1 MIKFVLLAL
10 TFSALSF
17 ETFVEGK
24 RPKGQRFFSEK
35 NGCVSFCTKKSG
47 AKRNSYENRE
57 KWVDSS
63 SPKNTFLNEKD
74 VIYHPVFKI
83 KHTMLLD

>member
-10 TFSALSF
+10 AFLALPF

-47 AKRNSYENRE
+47 AKRNSYENIE

-63 SPKNTFLNEKD
+63 SPNNNFFFNEKD
-74 VIYHPVFKI
+74 GIYHPVFKI
-83 KHTMLLD
+83 VL